1 MLAAGL
7 GLVLGLRHA
16 LDPDHVAAVATLLPE
31 GSRQSSQR
39 RVVRGLGLGA
49 SWGLG
54 HAAALAGMVA
64 ILHAL
69 RLELAGAWPAMLEL
83 AVAFMLIGLG
93 ARSLV
98 LAWRQGNRGEAHLHR
113 HGGAAH
119 QHPSS
124 APHWHLPGGAALAW
138 RPFVIGSVHGLA
150 GSGGMMLLL
159 GSRQESTAQLAGF
172 TGAFLLGSV
181 ASMALVT
188 ALGAFALAALDG
200 AWRRV
205 AMATAG
211 ALSMGIG
218 VAWAVPQLATLMA

>member
-31 GSRQSSQR
+31 ESRPSR
-39 RVVRGLGLGA
+39 RRRLARGLGLGA

-54 HAAALAGMVA
+54 HAGALAGTVA
-64 ILHAL
+64 LLHAL

-98 LAWRQGNRGEAHLHR
+98 LAWRQGNQGAAQLHR
-113 HGGAAH
+113 HGGAQH

-124 APHWHLPGGAALAW
+124 APHWHLPGGTALAW
-138 RPFVIGSVHGLA
+138 RPFLIGSVHGLA

-159 GSRQESTAQLAGF
+159 GSRQESSAQLAAF

-188 ALGAFALAALDG
+188 ALGAFALSALGG
-200 AWRRV
+200 AWRRA

-211 ALSMGIG
+211 ALSMAVG
-218 VAWAVPQLATLMA
+218 VVWALPQLTTLLA

>member
-1 MLAAGL
+1 MSMFAAGL

-16 LDPDHVAAVATLLPE
+16 LDPDHVAAVATLMPQ
-31 GSRQSSQR
+31 GSRHSR
-39 RVVRGLGLGA
+39 LVRGLGLGA

-54 HAAALAGMVA
+54 HAAALAGTVA
-64 ILHAL
+64 LVHAL
-69 RLELAGAWPAMLEL
+69 RLEVAGTWSAMFEL

-93 ARSLV
+93 ARSLY
-98 LAWRQGNRGEAHLHR
+98 LAWQRGNRGEAQLHR
-113 HGGAAH
+113 HGGAQH

-138 RPFVIGSVHGLA
+138 RPFLIGSVHGLA

-159 GSRQESTAQLAGF
+159 GSRQESSAQLAAF

-188 ALGAFALAALDG
+188 ALGTFALAALG
-200 AWRRV
+200 GIWRRA

-211 ALSMGIG
+211 ALSMTLG
-218 VAWAVPQLATLMA
+218 VLWAVPQLATLMA